1 MEHHRVEGRRG
12 LVGTVVGRY
21 GGEEYVAVDV
31 RLADGQLRLFWPR
44 DLEEI
49 SPLRH
54 GGASGSVGKLLVD
67 SGSYSPECVEEEFCE
82 LRLDRVLR
90 SSALPW

>member
-1 MEHHRVEGRRG
+1 MTLEQARPGSRVRVMEHHRVEERRG
-12 LVGTVVGRY
+12 LVGKVVARY
-21 GGEEYVAVDV
+21 GGEEYIAVDV
-31 RLADGQLRLFWPR
+31 RLADGEFRLFWPR

-67 SGSYSPECVEEEFCE
+67 SGE
-82 LRLDRVLR
+82 
-90 SSALPW
+90 